1 VVSATFD
8 DEPLKA
14 HESRDPRLDVLLHE
28 YDALISLIRTQY
40 ALYYACISLVT
51 AALAAGFV
59 VAFQLNH
66 REILSALPAVLATL
80 VMVYIHLHYVTMAME
95 VSLSVFEARING
107 LFHHQTPLLSWES
120 IAVPMFWAK
129 RYERLQYAPLEAT
142 ATVSVTALLVLILV
156 LGSLFIASHL
166 ESTWVLESIW
176 LKVVCIPLYVCWY
189 LGIWLWLAWIL
200 FLRNP
205 ARLRHLDDEL
215 RRRLLGKR
223 PDRDDGSLNV
233 DGRVGEPRGHAR

>member
-142 ATVSVTALLVLILV
+142 ATVGVTALLLLILG

-166 ESTWVLESIW
+166 ESIWV
-176 LKVVCIPLYVCWY
+176 KVVCILLYVCSY

-205 ARLRHLDDEL
+205 ARLRRLDHGL
-215 RRRLLGKR
+215 RRELLQGN
-223 PDRDDGSLNV
+223 G
-233 DGRVGEPRGHAR
+233 